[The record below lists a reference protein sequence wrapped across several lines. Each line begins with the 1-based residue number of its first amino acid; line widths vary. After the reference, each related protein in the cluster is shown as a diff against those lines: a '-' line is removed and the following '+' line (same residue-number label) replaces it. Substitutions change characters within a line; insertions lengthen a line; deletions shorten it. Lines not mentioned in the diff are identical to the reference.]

1 VKANWL
7 DKAIAWTSPAWGAKR
22 IRNRIAANVL
32 FSYEGAR
39 RDRRTGGWTTAGTSA
54 DAEIGPD
61 LVTLRD
67 RSRDLVR
74 NNAYASAAVDELAA
88 QCVGTGITAQ
98 PKNPRL
104 AEAWKLWINEC
115 DAYGQ
120 QDFYGLQ
127 DLVARTVI
135 ESGECLIRM
144 RPRKS
149 DDGLRIPMQIQVLEP
164 DYLDH
169 NKTGKNGANRVIQGV
184 EFDPIGRRVAYWLF
198 GDHPG
203 DNDSFGRFTSQSYR
217 VPAEGVLH
225 VYRKR
230 RTQVRGVP
238 WLAPVM
244 MSLRDQDEYFEAAI
258 VKKKIEACFSAI
270 VVQNEGPDINPV
282 GSTATNSDGQL
293 EESMEPG
300 MIRYLRPG
308 EDIKFG
314 APAGQGDGYREFM
327 RDLQCRIASGIGVT
341 YEQLTGDLSNVNYS
355 SYRAGHLSFRTKM
368 DQFRWLCLVPMFL
381 NPVYKWFVNYA
392 VASGFGPEINYGVEW
407 SMPGFASVD
416 PEKDARAFVA
426 KIRSGLK
433 TWPQAVGEEGYDP
446 DEQLGQIAE
455 WNKKIDATGAVFD
468 CDPRKRTA
476 AGQRVTV
483 DNAAGVREAKGEID
497 GEN

>member
-7 DKAIAWTSPAWGAKR
+7 DRAIAWTSPAWGAKR

-74 NNAYASAAVDELAA
+74 NNAYAAAAVDELVA

-98 PKNPRL
+98 PQNPRL

-127 DLVARTVI
+127 DLVTRTVI

-169 NKTGKNGANRVIQGV
+169 NRTGKNGANRVIQGV

-314 APAGQGDGYREFM
+314 APPAGQGDGYREFM

-355 SYRAGHLSFRTKM
+355 SYRAGHLSFRAKM

-381 NPVYKWFVNYA
+381 DPVYKWFVNYA
-392 VASGFGPEINYGVEW
+392 VASGFGPEINYDVEW

-416 PEKDARAFVA
+416 PEKDARALVV
-426 KIRSGLK
+426 KLRSGLK
-433 TWPQAVGEEGYDP
+433 TWPQAIGEEGYDP

-476 AGQRVTV
+476 AGQRV
-483 DNAAGVREAKGEID
+483 GERRE
-497 GEN
+497 